1 MESVTLTLLSLRGTW
16 GFPSLTEA
24 VSAACGLYIILMM
37 ALMCVIIYSRQRKKA
52 YLLFSVA
59 AIFIMTYEAMNLY
72 SASGGQ
78 VQLHWI
84 VWKNTLEA
92 SAFMLINA
100 AVLQLYRKLKRAG
113 VWALLVLGALLM
125 LPVLAW
131 AASLLPAW
139 ISTAK
144 LVEFTLFYRA
154 LVLILSAVFILPR
167 IGQPKKY
174 SASLLLYLLWL
185 GYLWLGSDIP
195 AGEGMENTVLWMSF
209 LPLLYYTTLF
219 IILFERIV
227 ELLQRIY
234 RSSITD
240 GLTGLYNRKY
250 FSGRLRRYMEQG
262 IRVSVIFCDID
273 NFKKLNDTQ
282 GHARADEVLKQVA
295 QIMEDELDEIG
306 LTGRYGGEE
315 LVAMVV
321 DRRAKVEQLAE
332 RIRERVAEESI
343 VTISVGY
350 STVKKEMT
358 PEELVNQADEA
369 MYISKTTGK
378 NKVTAYKAAE
388 VKKSRTARAQ

>member
-1 MESVTLTLLSLRGTW
+1 M
-16 GFPSLTEA
+16 
-24 VSAACGLYIILMM
+24 
-37 ALMCVIIYSRQRKKA
+37 
-52 YLLFSVA
+52 
-59 AIFIMTYEAMNLY
+59 
-72 SASGGQ
+72 
-78 VQLHWI
+78 QLQGI
-84 VWKNTLEA
+84 VWKNALEA
-92 SAFMLINA
+92 SAFVLINA
-100 AVLQLYRKLKRAG
+100 AVFQLYRKLKR
-113 VWALLVLGALLM
+113 VQTWTLMLLGALLI
-125 LPVLAW
+125 LPVIAW
-131 AASLLPAW
+131 TAGLLPAW

-144 LVEFTLFYRA
+144 LVGFTLFYRV
-154 LVLILSAVFILPR
+154 LVLILSLVFITPR

-174 SASLLLYLLWL
+174 VAGLFMYLLWL
-185 GYLWLGSDIP
+185 GYLWLRNDIP
-195 AGEGMENTVLWMSF
+195 EEAGRSNAVLYMSF

-250 FSGRLRRYMEQG
+250 FSGRLRRYMDQG

-321 DRRAKVEQLAE
+321 DRRAKVGHVAE

-350 STVKKEMT
+350 STVKKEMN
-358 PEELVNQADEA
+358 PDELVKQADQA

-388 VKKSRTARAQ
+388 VKKAGQHAHNNS

>member
-1 MESVTLTLLSLRGTW
+1 MLTLLSLSGTL
-16 GFPSLTEA
+16 GPPSLAEA

-52 YLLFSVA
+52 YILFSVA
-59 AIFIMTYEAMNLY
+59 AIIIMTYEAMNLY
-72 SASGGQ
+72 SAGGGKM
-78 VQLHWI
+78 QLQGI
-84 VWKNTLEA
+84 VWKNVLEA
-92 SAFMLINA
+92 SAFVLINA
-100 AVLQLYRKLKRAG
+100 AVFQLYRKLKR
-113 VWALLVLGALLM
+113 VQTWSLLLLGALLI
-125 LPVLAW
+125 LPVTAW
-131 AASLLPAW
+131 TAGLLPAW
-139 ISTAK
+139 ISAAK
-144 LVEFTLFYRA
+144 LVGFTLFYRV
-154 LVLILSAVFILPR
+154 LVLILSLVFITPR

-174 SASLLLYLLWL
+174 VAGLFMYSLWL
-185 GYLWLGSDIP
+185 GYLWLRNDIP
-195 AGEGMENTVLWMSF
+195 EEAGKSNTVLYMSF

-250 FSGRLRRYMEQG
+250 FSGRLRRYMDQG

-321 DRRAKVEQLAE
+321 DRRAKVGHVAE

-343 VTISVGY
+343 VTISVGH
-350 STVKKEMT
+350 STVKKEMN
-358 PEELVNQADEA
+358 PDELVKQADQA

-388 VKKSRTARAQ
+388 VKKSRAARAQ

>member
-1 MESVTLTLLSLRGTW
+1 MLTLLSLLGTL
-16 GFPSLTEA
+16 GSPSLA
-24 VSAACGLYIILMM
+24 GAISAACGLYIILMM

-52 YLLFSVA
+52 YILFSVA

-72 SASGGQ
+72 SAGGGQ
-78 VQLHWI
+78 MQLQGI
-84 VWKNTLEA
+84 VWKNALEA
-92 SAFMLINA
+92 FAFLLINA
-100 AVLQLYRKLKRAG
+100 AVFQLYRKLKR
-113 VWALLVLGALLM
+113 VEKWALLLLATLLI
-125 LPVLAW
+125 LPVMAW
-131 AASLLPAW
+131 TLGLLPTW
-139 ISTAK
+139 ISSVK
-144 LVEFTLFYRA
+144 LVGFTLFYRV
-154 LVLILSAVFILPR
+154 LVLLLSLLFITPR
-167 IGQPKKY
+167 IGQPKKFIAGLFTY
-174 SASLLLYLLWL
+174 SLWL
-185 GYLWLGSDIP
+185 GFLWLQNDIP
-195 AGEGMENTVLWMSF
+195 EEANGSSTVLWMSF

-250 FSGRLRRYMEQG
+250 FSGRLRRYMDQG

-295 QIMEDELDEIG
+295 QIMEEELDEIG

-321 DRRAKVEQLAE
+321 DRRAKVAQVAE

-343 VTISVGY
+343 VTISVGH
-350 STVKKEMT
+350 STAKKEIN
-358 PEELVNQADEA
+358 PDELVKQADQA

-388 VKKSRTARAQ
+388 VKQSRAARAQ

>member
-1 MESVTLTLLSLRGTW
+1 MLTLLSLSGTL
-16 GFPSLTEA
+16 GFPSLAGA

-52 YLLFSVA
+52 YILFSVA
-59 AIFIMTYEAMNLY
+59 AIIIMTYEAMNLY
-72 SASGGQ
+72 SAGGGKM
-78 VQLHWI
+78 QLQGI
-84 VWKNTLEA
+84 VWKNVLEA
-92 SAFMLINA
+92 SAFVLINA
-100 AVLQLYRKLKRAG
+100 AVFQLYRKLKRAQT
-113 VWALLVLGALLM
+113 WTLLLLGALLI
-125 LPVLAW
+125 LPVIAW
-131 AASLLPAW
+131 TAGLLPAW
-139 ISTAK
+139 ISAAK
-144 LVEFTLFYRA
+144 LVGFTLFYRV
-154 LVLILSAVFILPR
+154 LVLILSLVFITPR

-174 SASLLLYLLWL
+174 VAGLSMYLLWL
-185 GYLWLGSDIP
+185 GYLWLRNDIP
-195 AGEGMENTVLWMSF
+195 AEASRSNTDIYMSF

-219 IILFERIV
+219 LILFERIV

-250 FSGRLRRYMEQG
+250 FSGRLRRYMDQG

-321 DRRAKVEQLAE
+321 DRRAKVGHVAE

-343 VTISVGY
+343 VTISVGH
-350 STVKKEMT
+350 STVKKEMN
-358 PEELVNQADEA
+358 PDELVKQADQA

-378 NKVTAYKAAE
+378 NKVTAYTAAE
-388 VKKSRTARAQ
+388 VKKSRAARAQ

>member
-1 MESVTLTLLSLRGTW
+1 MLTLLSLLGTL
-16 GFPSLTEA
+16 GSPSLA
-24 VSAACGLYIILMM
+24 GAISAACGLYIILMM

-52 YLLFSVA
+52 YILFSVA

-72 SASGGQ
+72 SAGGGQ
-78 VQLHWI
+78 MQLQGI
-84 VWKNTLEA
+84 VWRNALEA
-92 SAFMLINA
+92 FAFLLINA
-100 AVLQLYRKLKRAG
+100 AVFQLYRKLKR
-113 VWALLVLGALLM
+113 VEKWALLLLAALLI
-125 LPVLAW
+125 LPVMAW
-131 AASLLPAW
+131 TLGLLPTW
-139 ISTAK
+139 ISSVK
-144 LVEFTLFYRA
+144 LVGFTLFYRV
-154 LVLILSAVFILPR
+154 LVLILSLLFITPR
-167 IGQPKKY
+167 IGQPKKFIAGLFTY
-174 SASLLLYLLWL
+174 SLWL
-185 GYLWLGSDIP
+185 GFLWLQNDIP
-195 AGEGMENTVLWMSF
+195 EEANGSSTVLWMSF

-250 FSGRLRRYMEQG
+250 FSGRLRRYMDQG

-295 QIMEDELDEIG
+295 QIMEEELDEIG

-321 DRRAKVEQLAE
+321 DRRAKVAQVAE

-343 VTISVGY
+343 VTISVGH
-350 STVKKEMT
+350 STAKKEIN
-358 PEELVNQADEA
+358 PDELVKQADQA

-388 VKKSRTARAQ
+388 VKQSRAARAQ

>member
-1 MESVTLTLLSLRGTW
+1 MLTLLSLLGTL
-16 GFPSLTEA
+16 GSPSLA
-24 VSAACGLYIILMM
+24 GAISAACGLYIILMM

-52 YLLFSVA
+52 YILFSVA

-72 SASGGQ
+72 SAGGGQ
-78 VQLHWI
+78 MQLQGI
-84 VWKNTLEA
+84 VWKNALEA
-92 SAFMLINA
+92 FAFLLINA
-100 AVLQLYRKLKRAG
+100 AVFQLYRKLKR
-113 VWALLVLGALLM
+113 VEKWALLLLAALLT
-125 LPVLAW
+125 LPVMAW
-131 AASLLPAW
+131 TLGLLPTW
-139 ISTAK
+139 ISSVK
-144 LVEFTLFYRA
+144 LVGFTLFYRV
-154 LVLILSAVFILPR
+154 LVLILSLLFITPR
-167 IGQPKKY
+167 IGQPKKFIAGLFTY
-174 SASLLLYLLWL
+174 SLWL
-185 GYLWLGSDIP
+185 GFLWLQNDIP
-195 AGEGMENTVLWMSF
+195 EEANGSSTVLWMSF

-250 FSGRLRRYMEQG
+250 FSGRLRRYMNQG

-295 QIMEDELDEIG
+295 QIMEEELDEIG

-321 DRRAKVEQLAE
+321 DRRAKVAQVAE

-343 VTISVGY
+343 VTISVGH
-350 STVKKEMT
+350 STAKKEIN
-358 PEELVNQADEA
+358 PDELVKQADQA

-388 VKKSRTARAQ
+388 VKQSRAARAQ

>member
-1 MESVTLTLLSLRGTW
+1 MESVTLTLLSLSGTF
-16 GFPSLTEA
+16 GFPSLAGA

-52 YLLFSVA
+52 YILFSVA

-72 SASGGQ
+72 SAGGGKMPLQ
-78 VQLHWI
+78 GI
-84 VWKNTLEA
+84 VWQNTLEA
-92 SAFMLINA
+92 AAFVLTNA
-100 AVLQLYRKLKRAG
+100 AVFQLYRKLKRAG
-113 VWALLVLGALLM
+113 AWSLLLLGALLI
-125 LPVLAW
+125 LPVSAW
-131 AASLLPAW
+131 AAGLLPSW
-139 ISTAK
+139 ISAAN
-144 LVEFTLFYRA
+144 LVGFTLLYR
-154 LVLILSAVFILPR
+154 LIVLTLSLVFIIPR
-167 IGQPKKY
+167 IGQPKKF
-174 SASLLLYLLWL
+174 ALGLLFYLLWL
-185 GYLWLGSDIP
+185 GCLWLRGDIP
-195 AGEGMENTVLWMSF
+195 AEKGATSTVLWMSF

-219 IILFERIV
+219 LILFERIV

-282 GHARADEVLKQVA
+282 GHARADDVLKQVA
-295 QIMEDELDEIG
+295 QIMEEELDDIG

-321 DRRAKVEQLAE
+321 DRRAKVEQVAE
-332 RIRERVAEESI
+332 RIRERVADESI
-343 VTISVGY
+343 VTISVGH
-350 STVKKEMT
+350 STLKKEMN
-358 PEELVNQADEA
+358 PDELVKQADQA

-388 VKKSRTARAQ
+388 VKKSRAARAQ

>member
-1 MESVTLTLLSLRGTW
+1 MESVMLTLLSLSGTL
-16 GFPSLTEA
+16 GPPSLAEA

-52 YLLFSVA
+52 YILFSVA
-59 AIFIMTYEAMNLY
+59 AIIIMTYEAMNLY
-72 SASGGQ
+72 SAGGGKM
-78 VQLHWI
+78 QLQGI
-84 VWKNTLEA
+84 VWKNVLEA
-92 SAFMLINA
+92 SAFVLINA
-100 AVLQLYRKLKRAG
+100 AVFQLYRKLKR
-113 VWALLVLGALLM
+113 VQTWTLLLLGALLI
-125 LPVLAW
+125 LPVTAW
-131 AASLLPAW
+131 TAGLLPAW
-139 ISTAK
+139 ISAAK
-144 LVEFTLFYRA
+144 LVGFTLFYRV
-154 LVLILSAVFILPR
+154 LVLILSLVFTTPR

-174 SASLLLYLLWL
+174 VAGLFMYLLWL
-185 GYLWLGSDIP
+185 GYLWLGNDIP
-195 AGEGMENTVLWMSF
+195 EEAGRSNTVLYMSF

-219 IILFERIV
+219 LILFERIV

-250 FSGRLRRYMEQG
+250 FSGRLRRYMDQG

-321 DRRAKVEQLAE
+321 DRRAKVGHVAE

-350 STVKKEMT
+350 STVKKEMN
-358 PEELVNQADEA
+358 PDELVKQADQA

-388 VKKSRTARAQ
+388 VKKSRAARAQ

>member
-1 MESVTLTLLSLRGTW
+1 MLTLLSLSGTL
-16 GFPSLTEA
+16 GPPSLAEA

-52 YLLFSVA
+52 YILFSVA
-59 AIFIMTYEAMNLY
+59 AIIIMTYEAMNLY
-72 SASGGQ
+72 SAGGGKM
-78 VQLHWI
+78 QLQGI
-84 VWKNTLEA
+84 VWKNVLEA
-92 SAFMLINA
+92 SAFVLINA
-100 AVLQLYRKLKRAG
+100 AVFQLYRKLKR
-113 VWALLVLGALLM
+113 VQTWTLLLLGALLI
-125 LPVLAW
+125 LPVTAW
-131 AASLLPAW
+131 TAGLLPAW
-139 ISTAK
+139 ISAAK
-144 LVEFTLFYRA
+144 LVGFTLFYRV
-154 LVLILSAVFILPR
+154 LVLILSLVFITPR

-174 SASLLLYLLWL
+174 VAGLFMYSLWF
-185 GYLWLGSDIP
+185 GYLWLRNDIP
-195 AGEGMENTVLWMSF
+195 EEAGKSNTVLYMSF

-250 FSGRLRRYMEQG
+250 FSGRLRRYMDQG

-321 DRRAKVEQLAE
+321 DRRAKVGHVAE

-343 VTISVGY
+343 VTISVGH
-350 STVKKEMT
+350 STVKKEMN
-358 PEELVNQADEA
+358 PDELVKQADQA

-388 VKKSRTARAQ
+388 VKKSRAARAQ

>member
-1 MESVTLTLLSLRGTW
+1 MLTLLSLLGTL
-16 GFPSLTEA
+16 GSPSLA
-24 VSAACGLYIILMM
+24 GAISAACGLYIILMM

-52 YLLFSVA
+52 YILFSVA

-72 SASGGQ
+72 SAGGGQ
-78 VQLHWI
+78 MQLQGI
-84 VWKNTLEA
+84 VWKNALEA
-92 SAFMLINA
+92 FAFLLINA
-100 AVLQLYRKLKRAG
+100 AVFQLYRKLKR
-113 VWALLVLGALLM
+113 VEKWALLLLAALLT
-125 LPVLAW
+125 LPVMAW
-131 AASLLPAW
+131 TLGLLPTW
-139 ISTAK
+139 ISSVK
-144 LVEFTLFYRA
+144 LVGFTLFYRV
-154 LVLILSAVFILPR
+154 LVLILSLLFITPR
-167 IGQPKKY
+167 IGQPKKFIAGLFTY
-174 SASLLLYLLWL
+174 SLWL
-185 GYLWLGSDIP
+185 GFLWLQNDIP
-195 AGEGMENTVLWMSF
+195 EEANGSSTVLWMSF

-250 FSGRLRRYMEQG
+250 FSGRLRRYMDQG

-295 QIMEDELDEIG
+295 QIMEEELDEIG

-321 DRRAKVEQLAE
+321 DRRAKVAQVAE

-343 VTISVGY
+343 VTISVGH
-350 STVKKEMT
+350 STAKKEIN
-358 PEELVNQADEA
+358 PDELVKQADQA

-388 VKKSRTARAQ
+388 VKQSRAARAQ

>member
-1 MESVTLTLLSLRGTW
+1 MLTLLSLSGTL
-16 GFPSLTEA
+16 GPPSLAEA

-52 YLLFSVA
+52 YILFSVA
-59 AIFIMTYEAMNLY
+59 AIIIMTYEAMNLY
-72 SASGGQ
+72 SAGGGKM
-78 VQLHWI
+78 QLQGI
-84 VWKNTLEA
+84 VWKNVLEA
-92 SAFMLINA
+92 SAFVLINA
-100 AVLQLYRKLKRAG
+100 AVFQLYRKLKR
-113 VWALLVLGALLM
+113 VQTWTLLLLGALLI
-125 LPVLAW
+125 LPVTAW
-131 AASLLPAW
+131 TAGLLPAW
-139 ISTAK
+139 ISAAK
-144 LVEFTLFYRA
+144 LVGFTLFYRV
-154 LVLILSAVFILPR
+154 LVLILSLVFITPR

-174 SASLLLYLLWL
+174 VAGLFMYLLWL
-185 GYLWLGSDIP
+185 GYLWLRNDIP
-195 AGEGMENTVLWMSF
+195 EEAGKSNTVLYMSF

-250 FSGRLRRYMEQG
+250 FSGRLRRYMDQG

-321 DRRAKVEQLAE
+321 DRRAKVGHVAE

-343 VTISVGY
+343 VTISVGH
-350 STVKKEMT
+350 STVKKEMN
-358 PEELVNQADEA
+358 PDELVKQADQA

-388 VKKSRTARAQ
+388 VKKSRAARAQ

>member
-1 MESVTLTLLSLRGTW
+1 MLTLLSLSGTL
-16 GFPSLTEA
+16 GPPSLAEA

-52 YLLFSVA
+52 YILFSVA
-59 AIFIMTYEAMNLY
+59 AIIIMTYEAMNLY
-72 SASGGQ
+72 SAGGGKM
-78 VQLHWI
+78 QLQGI
-84 VWKNTLEA
+84 VWKNVLEA
-92 SAFMLINA
+92 SAFVLINA
-100 AVLQLYRKLKRAG
+100 AVFQLYRKLKR
-113 VWALLVLGALLM
+113 VQTWTLLLLGALLI
-125 LPVLAW
+125 LPVTAW
-131 AASLLPAW
+131 TAGLLPAW
-139 ISTAK
+139 ISAAK
-144 LVEFTLFYRA
+144 LVGFTLFYRV
-154 LVLILSAVFILPR
+154 LVLILSLVFITPR

-174 SASLLLYLLWL
+174 VAGLFMYLLWL
-185 GYLWLGSDIP
+185 GYLWLGNDIP
-195 AGEGMENTVLWMSF
+195 EEAGRSNTVLYMSF

-219 IILFERIV
+219 LILFERIV

-250 FSGRLRRYMEQG
+250 FSGRLRRYMDQG

-321 DRRAKVEQLAE
+321 DRRAKVGHVAE

-343 VTISVGY
+343 VTISVGH
-350 STVKKEMT
+350 STVKKEMN
-358 PEELVNQADEA
+358 PDELVKQADQA

-388 VKKSRTARAQ
+388 VKKSRAARAQ

>member
-1 MESVTLTLLSLRGTW
+1 MLTLLSLSGTL
-16 GFPSLTEA
+16 GSSSLAGA

-52 YLLFSVA
+52 YILFSVA
-59 AIFIMTYEAMNLY
+59 AIIIMTYEAMNLY
-72 SASGGQ
+72 SAGGGKL
-78 VQLHWI
+78 QLQGI

-92 SAFMLINA
+92 SAFVLINA
-100 AVLQLYRKLKRAG
+100 AVFQLYRKLKR
-113 VWALLVLGALLM
+113 VQSWTLLLLGALLI
-125 LPVLAW
+125 LPVIAW
-131 AASLLPAW
+131 TAGLLPAW
-139 ISTAK
+139 ISAAK
-144 LVEFTLFYRA
+144 LVGFTLFYRV
-154 LVLILSAVFILPR
+154 LVLILSLVFITSR

-174 SASLLLYLLWL
+174 VAGLFMYLLWL
-185 GYLWLGSDIP
+185 GYLWLRNDIP
-195 AGEGMENTVLWMSF
+195 EEAGLSSTVLYMSF

-250 FSGRLRRYMEQG
+250 FSGRLRRYMDQG

-321 DRRAKVEQLAE
+321 DRRAKVGQVAE

-343 VTISVGY
+343 VTISVGH
-350 STVKKEMT
+350 STVKKEMN
-358 PEELVNQADEA
+358 PDELVKQADQA

>member
-1 MESVTLTLLSLRGTW
+1 MESVMLTLLSLSGTL
-16 GFPSLTEA
+16 GPPSLAEA

-52 YLLFSVA
+52 YILFSVA
-59 AIFIMTYEAMNLY
+59 AIIIMTYEAMNLY
-72 SASGGQ
+72 SAGGGKM
-78 VQLHWI
+78 QLQGI
-84 VWKNTLEA
+84 VWKNVLEA
-92 SAFMLINA
+92 SAFVLINA
-100 AVLQLYRKLKRAG
+100 AVFQLYRKLKR
-113 VWALLVLGALLM
+113 VQTWTLLLLGALLI
-125 LPVLAW
+125 LPVTAW
-131 AASLLPAW
+131 TAGLLPAW
-139 ISTAK
+139 ISAAK
-144 LVEFTLFYRA
+144 LVGFTLFYRV
-154 LVLILSAVFILPR
+154 LVLILSLVFITPR

-174 SASLLLYLLWL
+174 VAGLFMYSLWL
-185 GYLWLGSDIP
+185 GYLWLRNDIP
-195 AGEGMENTVLWMSF
+195 EEAGKSNTVLYMSF

-250 FSGRLRRYMEQG
+250 FSGRLRRYMDQG

-321 DRRAKVEQLAE
+321 DRRAKVGHVAE

-343 VTISVGY
+343 VTISVGH
-350 STVKKEMT
+350 STVKKEMN
-358 PEELVNQADEA
+358 PDELVKQADQA

-388 VKKSRTARAQ
+388 VKKSRAARAQ

>member
-1 MESVTLTLLSLRGTW
+1 MLTLLSLSGTL
-16 GFPSLTEA
+16 GPPSLAEA

-52 YLLFSVA
+52 YILFSVA
-59 AIFIMTYEAMNLY
+59 AIIIMTYEAMNLY
-72 SASGGQ
+72 SAGGGKM
-78 VQLHWI
+78 QLQGI
-84 VWKNTLEA
+84 VWKNVLEA
-92 SAFMLINA
+92 SAFVLINA
-100 AVLQLYRKLKRAG
+100 AVFQLYRKLKR
-113 VWALLVLGALLM
+113 VQTWTLLLLGALLI
-125 LPVLAW
+125 LPVTAW
-131 AASLLPAW
+131 TAGLLPAW
-139 ISTAK
+139 ISAAK
-144 LVEFTLFYRA
+144 LVGFTLFYRV
-154 LVLILSAVFILPR
+154 LVLILSLVFITPR

-174 SASLLLYLLWL
+174 VAGLFMYSLWL
-185 GYLWLGSDIP
+185 GYLWLRNDIP
-195 AGEGMENTVLWMSF
+195 EEAGKSNTVLYMSF

-250 FSGRLRRYMEQG
+250 FSGRLRRYMDQG

-321 DRRAKVEQLAE
+321 DRRAKVGHVAE

-343 VTISVGY
+343 VTISVGH
-350 STVKKEMT
+350 STVKKEMN
-358 PEELVNQADEA
+358 PDELVKQADQA

-388 VKKSRTARAQ
+388 VKKSRAARAQ

>member
-1 MESVTLTLLSLRGTW
+1 MLTLLSLLGTL
-16 GFPSLTEA
+16 GSPSLA
-24 VSAACGLYIILMM
+24 GAISAACGLYIILMM
-37 ALMCVIIYSRQRKKA
+37 ALMCVIIYSRQRKKT
-52 YLLFSVA
+52 YILFSVA

-72 SASGGQ
+72 SAGGGQ
-78 VQLHWI
+78 MQLQGF
-84 VWKNTLEA
+84 VWKNALEA
-92 SAFMLINA
+92 FAFVLINA
-100 AVLQLYRKLKRAG
+100 AVFQLYRKLKLMEKWLLLLLA
-113 VWALLVLGALLM
+113 ALLI
-125 LPVLAW
+125 LPVMAW
-131 AASLLPAW
+131 TLGLLPTW
-139 ISTAK
+139 ISPVK
-144 LVEFTLFYRA
+144 LVGFTLFYRV
-154 LVLILSAVFILPR
+154 LVLILSLLFITPR
-167 IGQPKKY
+167 IGQPKKFM
-174 SASLLLYLLWL
+174 AGLFTYLLWL
-185 GYLWLGSDIP
+185 GFLWLRNDIP
-195 AGEGMENTVLWMSF
+195 GEADGSNTILWMSF

-250 FSGRLRRYMEQG
+250 FSGRLRRYMDQG

-321 DRRAKVEQLAE
+321 DRRAKVALVAE

-343 VTISVGY
+343 VTISVGH
-350 STVKKEMT
+350 STVKKEIN
-358 PEELVNQADEA
+358 PDELVKQADQA

-388 VKKSRTARAQ
+388 VKQNRAARAQ

>member
-1 MESVTLTLLSLRGTW
+1 MLTLLSLSGTL
-16 GFPSLTEA
+16 GSPSLAGA

-52 YLLFSVA
+52 YILFSVA
-59 AIFIMTYEAMNLY
+59 AIIIMTYEAMNLY
-72 SASGGQ
+72 SAGGGKM
-78 VQLHWI
+78 QLQGI
-84 VWKNTLEA
+84 VWKNMLEA
-92 SAFMLINA
+92 SAFVLINA
-100 AVLQLYRKLKRAG
+100 AVFQLYRKLKR
-113 VWALLVLGALLM
+113 VQTWTLLLLGALLI
-125 LPVLAW
+125 LPVIAW
-131 AASLLPAW
+131 TAGLLPAW
-139 ISTAK
+139 ISASK
-144 LVEFTLFYRA
+144 LVGFTLFYRV
-154 LVLILSAVFILPR
+154 LVLILSLVFITPR

-174 SASLLLYLLWL
+174 VAGLSMYLLWL
-185 GYLWLGSDIP
+185 GYLWLRNDIP
-195 AGEGMENTVLWMSF
+195 EEAGRSNTVLYMSF

-219 IILFERIV
+219 LILFERIV

-250 FSGRLRRYMEQG
+250 FSGRLRRYMDQG

-321 DRRAKVEQLAE
+321 DRRAKVGHVAE

-343 VTISVGY
+343 VTISVGH
-350 STVKKEMT
+350 STVKKEMN
-358 PEELVNQADEA
+358 PDELVKQADQA

-378 NKVTAYKAAE
+378 NKVTAYTAAE
-388 VKKSRTARAQ
+388 VKKSRAARAQ

>member
-1 MESVTLTLLSLRGTW
+1 MTLTLLSLMGTW
-16 GFPSLTEA
+16 GFPSLAGA
-24 VSAACGLYIILMM
+24 VTAACGLYIILMM

-52 YLLFSVA
+52 YILFSVA

-72 SASGGQ
+72 SASGGKML
-78 VQLHWI
+78 LHGI

-92 SAFMLINA
+92 FAFMLVNA
-100 AVLQLYRKLKRAG
+100 AVFQLYRKLKRAET
-113 VWALLVLGALLM
+113 WTLLLLGALLT

-131 AASLLPAW
+131 TFSLLPAW
-139 ISTAK
+139 ISAAK
-144 LVEFTLFYRA
+144 LIEFTLFYRV
-154 LVLILSAVFILPR
+154 LVLILSMVFITPR
-167 IGQPKKY
+167 IGQPRKFT
-174 SASLLLYLLWL
+174 ASLLLYLLWL
-185 GYLWLGSDIP
+185 GCLWLGSDIP
-195 AGEGMENTVLWMSF
+195 VEEGTKNTVLWMSF

-321 DRRAKVEQLAE
+321 DRRAKVEQVAE
-332 RIRERVAEESI
+332 RIRKRVAEESI
-343 VTISVGY
+343 VTISVGH
-350 STVKKEMT
+350 STVKKEMD
-358 PEELVNQADEA
+358 PDELVKQADQA

-378 NKVTAYKAAE
+378 NKVTAYKATE
-388 VKKSRTARAQ
+388 VKKSRTAKAQ

>member
-1 MESVTLTLLSLRGTW
+1 MLTLLSLLGTL
-16 GFPSLTEA
+16 GSPSLTGA
-24 VSAACGLYIILMM
+24 ISAACGLYIILMM

-52 YLLFSVA
+52 YILFSVA
-59 AIFIMTYEAMNLY
+59 AILIMTYEAMNLY
-72 SASGGQ
+72 SAGGGQ
-78 VQLHWI
+78 MQLQGI
-84 VWKNTLEA
+84 VWKNALEA
-92 SAFMLINA
+92 FAFVLINA
-100 AVLQLYRKLKRAG
+100 AVFQLYQKLKLVER
-113 VWALLVLGALLM
+113 WALLLLAALLI
-125 LPVLAW
+125 LPVMAW
-131 AASLLPAW
+131 TLNLLPAW
-139 ISTAK
+139 ISAVK
-144 LVEFTLFYRA
+144 LVGFTLFYRV
-154 LVLILSAVFILPR
+154 LVLILSLLFITPR
-167 IGQPKKY
+167 IGQPKKFI
-174 SASLLLYLLWL
+174 AGLFVYLLWL
-185 GYLWLGSDIP
+185 GFLWLRNDIP
-195 AGEGMENTVLWMSF
+195 EEAGGSSTFLWMLF

-250 FSGRLRRYMEQG
+250 FSGRLRRYMDQG

-295 QIMEDELDEIG
+295 QIMEEELDEIG

-321 DRRAKVEQLAE
+321 DRRAKVAHVAE

-343 VTISVGY
+343 VTISVGH
-350 STVKKEMT
+350 STVKKEIN
-358 PEELVNQADEA
+358 PDELVKQADQA

-388 VKKSRTARAQ
+388 VKKSRAARAQ

>member
-1 MESVTLTLLSLRGTW
+1 MLTLLSLLGTL
-16 GFPSLTEA
+16 GSPSLA
-24 VSAACGLYIILMM
+24 GVISAACGLYIILMM

-52 YLLFSVA
+52 YILFSVA

-72 SASGGQ
+72 SAGGGQ
-78 VQLHWI
+78 MQLQGI
-84 VWKNTLEA
+84 VWKNALEA
-92 SAFMLINA
+92 FAFLLINA
-100 AVLQLYRKLKRAG
+100 AVFQLYRKLKR
-113 VWALLVLGALLM
+113 VEKWALLLLAALLT
-125 LPVLAW
+125 LPVMAW
-131 AASLLPAW
+131 TLGLLPTW
-139 ISTAK
+139 ISSVK
-144 LVEFTLFYRA
+144 LVGFTLFYRV
-154 LVLILSAVFILPR
+154 LVLILSLLFITPR
-167 IGQPKKY
+167 IGQPKKFIAGLFTY
-174 SASLLLYLLWL
+174 SLWL
-185 GYLWLGSDIP
+185 GFLWLQNDIP
-195 AGEGMENTVLWMSF
+195 EEANGSSTVLWMSF

-250 FSGRLRRYMEQG
+250 FSGRLRRYMDQG

-295 QIMEDELDEIG
+295 QIMEEELDEIG

-321 DRRAKVEQLAE
+321 DRRAKVAQVAE

-343 VTISVGY
+343 VTISVGH
-350 STVKKEMT
+350 STVKKEIN
-358 PEELVNQADEA
+358 PDELVKQADQA

-388 VKKSRTARAQ
+388 VKQSRAARAQ

>member
-1 MESVTLTLLSLRGTW
+1 MLTLLSLLGTL
-16 GFPSLTEA
+16 GSPSLA
-24 VSAACGLYIILMM
+24 GAISAACGLYIILMM

-52 YLLFSVA
+52 YILFSVA
-59 AIFIMTYEAMNLY
+59 AIIIMTYEAMNLY
-72 SASGGQ
+72 SAGGGKM
-78 VQLHWI
+78 QLQGI
-84 VWKNTLEA
+84 VWKNVLEA
-92 SAFMLINA
+92 SAFVLINA
-100 AVLQLYRKLKRAG
+100 AVFQLYRKLKRAQT
-113 VWALLVLGALLM
+113 WTLLLLGALLI
-125 LPVLAW
+125 LPVIAW
-131 AASLLPAW
+131 TAGLLPAW
-139 ISTAK
+139 ISAAK
-144 LVEFTLFYRA
+144 LVGFTLFYRV
-154 LVLILSAVFILPR
+154 LVLILSLVFITPR

-174 SASLLLYLLWL
+174 VAGLSMYLLWL
-185 GYLWLGSDIP
+185 GYLWLRNDIP
-195 AGEGMENTVLWMSF
+195 EEAGRSNTVLYMSF

-219 IILFERIV
+219 LILFERIV

-250 FSGRLRRYMEQG
+250 FSGRLRRYMDQG

-295 QIMEDELDEIG
+295 QIMEEELDEIG

-321 DRRAKVEQLAE
+321 DRRAKVAQVAE

-343 VTISVGY
+343 VTISVGH
-350 STVKKEMT
+350 STAKKEIN
-358 PEELVNQADEA
+358 PDELVKQADQA

-388 VKKSRTARAQ
+388 VKQSRAARAQ

>member
-1 MESVTLTLLSLRGTW
+1 MLTLLSLLGTL
-16 GFPSLTEA
+16 GSPSLA
-24 VSAACGLYIILMM
+24 GAISAACGLYIILMM

-52 YLLFSVA
+52 YILFSVA

-72 SASGGQ
+72 SAGGGQ
-78 VQLHWI
+78 MQLQGF
-84 VWKNTLEA
+84 VWKNALEA
-92 SAFMLINA
+92 FAFVLINA
-100 AVLQLYRKLKRAG
+100 AVFQLYRKLKLMEKWLLLLLA
-113 VWALLVLGALLM
+113 ALLI
-125 LPVLAW
+125 LPVMAW
-131 AASLLPAW
+131 TLGLLPTW
-139 ISTAK
+139 ISPVK
-144 LVEFTLFYRA
+144 LVGFTLFYRV
-154 LVLILSAVFILPR
+154 LVLILSLLFITPR
-167 IGQPKKY
+167 IGQPKKFIAGLFTY
-174 SASLLLYLLWL
+174 SLWL
-185 GYLWLGSDIP
+185 GFLWLQNDIP
-195 AGEGMENTVLWMSF
+195 EEANGSSTVLWMSF

-250 FSGRLRRYMEQG
+250 FSGRLRRYMDQG

-295 QIMEDELDEIG
+295 QIMEEELDEIG

-321 DRRAKVEQLAE
+321 DRRAKVAQVAE

-343 VTISVGY
+343 VTISVGH
-350 STVKKEMT
+350 STAKKEIN
-358 PEELVNQADEA
+358 PDELVKQADQA

-388 VKKSRTARAQ
+388 VKQSRAARAQ

>member
-1 MESVTLTLLSLRGTW
+1 MESVTLTLLSLMGTW
-16 GFPSLTEA
+16 GFPSLAGA
-24 VSAACGLYIILMM
+24 VTAACGLYIILMM

-52 YLLFSVA
+52 YILFSVA

-72 SASGGQ
+72 SASGGK
-78 VQLHWI
+78 VLLHGI

-92 SAFMLINA
+92 FAFMLINA
-100 AVLQLYRKLKRAG
+100 AVFQLYRKLKRAET
-113 VWALLVLGALLM
+113 WTLLLLGALLI

-131 AASLLPAW
+131 TFSLLPVW
-139 ISTAK
+139 ISAAK
-144 LVEFTLFYRA
+144 LVEFTLFYRV
-154 LVLILSAVFILPR
+154 LLLILSMVFITPR
-167 IGQPKKY
+167 IGQPGKFT
-174 SASLLLYLLWL
+174 AGLLLYLLWL
-185 GYLWLGSDIP
+185 GCLWLGSDIP
-195 AGEGMENTVLWMSF
+195 VEEGTENTVLWMSF

-250 FSGRLRRYMEQG
+250 FSGRLRRYIEQG

-321 DRRAKVEQLAE
+321 DRRAKVEQVAE
-332 RIRERVAEESI
+332 RIRKRVAEESI
-343 VTISVGY
+343 VTISVGH
-350 STVKKEMT
+350 STVKKEMD
-358 PEELVNQADEA
+358 PDELVKQADQA

-378 NKVTAYKAAE
+378 NKVTAYEATE
-388 VKKSRTARAQ
+388 VKKSRTAKAQ

>member
-1 MESVTLTLLSLRGTW
+1 MLTLLSLLGTL
-16 GFPSLTEA
+16 GSPSLA
-24 VSAACGLYIILMM
+24 GAISAACGLYIILMM

-52 YLLFSVA
+52 YILFSVA
-59 AIFIMTYEAMNLY
+59 AIFIMTYQAMNLY
-72 SASGGQ
+72 SAGGGQ
-78 VQLHWI
+78 MQLQGI
-84 VWKNTLEA
+84 VWKNALEA
-92 SAFMLINA
+92 FAFLLINA
-100 AVLQLYRKLKRAG
+100 AVFQLYRKLKR
-113 VWALLVLGALLM
+113 VEKWALLLLAALLI
-125 LPVLAW
+125 LPVMAW
-131 AASLLPAW
+131 TLGLLPTW
-139 ISTAK
+139 ISSVK
-144 LVEFTLFYRA
+144 LVGFTLFYRV
-154 LVLILSAVFILPR
+154 LVLILSLLFITPR
-167 IGQPKKY
+167 IGQPKKFIAGLFTY
-174 SASLLLYLLWL
+174 SLWL
-185 GYLWLGSDIP
+185 GFLWLQNDIP
-195 AGEGMENTVLWMSF
+195 EEANGSSTVLWMSF

-250 FSGRLRRYMEQG
+250 FSGRLRRYMDQG

-295 QIMEDELDEIG
+295 QIMEEELDEIG

-321 DRRAKVEQLAE
+321 DRRAKVAQVAE

-343 VTISVGY
+343 VTISVGH
-350 STVKKEMT
+350 STAKKEIN
-358 PEELVNQADEA
+358 PDELVKQADQA

-388 VKKSRTARAQ
+388 VKQSRAARAQ

>member
-1 MESVTLTLLSLRGTW
+1 MLTLLSLLGTL
-16 GFPSLTEA
+16 GSPSLA
-24 VSAACGLYIILMM
+24 GAISAACGLYIILMM

-52 YLLFSVA
+52 YILFSVA

-72 SASGGQ
+72 SAGGGQ
-78 VQLHWI
+78 MQLQGI
-84 VWKNTLEA
+84 VWKNALEA
-92 SAFMLINA
+92 FAFLLINA
-100 AVLQLYRKLKRAG
+100 AVFQLYRKLKR
-113 VWALLVLGALLM
+113 VEKWALLLLAALLI
-125 LPVLAW
+125 LPVMAW
-131 AASLLPAW
+131 TLGLLPTW
-139 ISTAK
+139 ISSVK
-144 LVEFTLFYRA
+144 LVGFTLFYRV
-154 LVLILSAVFILPR
+154 LVLILSLLFITPR
-167 IGQPKKY
+167 IGQPKKFIAGLFTY
-174 SASLLLYLLWL
+174 SLWL
-185 GYLWLGSDIP
+185 GFLWLQNDIP
-195 AGEGMENTVLWMSF
+195 EEANGSSTVLWMSF

-250 FSGRLRRYMEQG
+250 FSGRLRRYMDQG

-295 QIMEDELDEIG
+295 QIMEEELDEIG

-321 DRRAKVEQLAE
+321 DRRAKVAQVAE

-343 VTISVGY
+343 VTISVGH
-350 STVKKEMT
+350 STAKKEIN
-358 PEELVNQADEA
+358 PDELVKQADQA

-388 VKKSRTARAQ
+388 VKQSRAARAQ

>member
-1 MESVTLTLLSLRGTW
+1 MLTLLSLSGTL
-16 GFPSLTEA
+16 GSPSLAGA

-52 YLLFSVA
+52 YILFSVA

-72 SASGGQ
+72 SAGGGKM
-78 VQLHWI
+78 QLQGI
-84 VWKNTLEA
+84 VWKNALEA
-92 SAFMLINA
+92 SAFVLINA
-100 AVLQLYRKLKRAG
+100 AVFQLYRKLKR
-113 VWALLVLGALLM
+113 VETWALLLLGALLI
-125 LPVLAW
+125 LPVIAW
-131 AASLLPAW
+131 TAGLLPTW
-139 ISTAK
+139 ISAAK
-144 LVEFTLFYRA
+144 LVGFTLFYRV
-154 LVLILSAVFILPR
+154 LVLISSLVFITPR
-167 IGQPKKY
+167 IGQPKKFI
-174 SASLLLYLLWL
+174 AGLFMYLLWL
-185 GYLWLGSDIP
+185 GYLWLRNDIP
-195 AGEGMENTVLWMSF
+195 EEADRSSTALWMSF
-209 LPLLYYTTLF
+209 LPLLYYSTLF

-250 FSGRLRRYMEQG
+250 FSGRLRRYMDQG

-321 DRRAKVEQLAE
+321 DRRAKIEHVAE

-343 VTISVGY
+343 VTISVGH
-350 STVKKEMT
+350 STVKKEMN
-358 PEELVNQADEA
+358 PDELVKQADQA

-388 VKKSRTARAQ
+388 VKKSRAAHAQ

>member
-1 MESVTLTLLSLRGTW
+1 MLTLLSLLGTL
-16 GFPSLTEA
+16 GSPSLTGA
-24 VSAACGLYIILMM
+24 ISAACGLYIILMM

-52 YLLFSVA
+52 YILFSVA
-59 AIFIMTYEAMNLY
+59 AILIMTYEAMNLY
-72 SASGGQ
+72 SAGGGQ
-78 VQLHWI
+78 MQLQGI
-84 VWKNTLEA
+84 VWKNALEA
-92 SAFMLINA
+92 FAFVLINA
-100 AVLQLYRKLKRAG
+100 AVFQLYQKLKLVER
-113 VWALLVLGALLM
+113 WALLLLAALLI
-125 LPVLAW
+125 LPVMAW
-131 AASLLPAW
+131 TLNLLPAW
-139 ISTAK
+139 ISAVK
-144 LVEFTLFYRA
+144 LVGFTLFYRV
-154 LVLILSAVFILPR
+154 LVLILSLLFITPR
-167 IGQPKKY
+167 IGQPKKFI
-174 SASLLLYLLWL
+174 AGLFVYLLWL
-185 GYLWLGSDIP
+185 GFLWLRNDIP
-195 AGEGMENTVLWMSF
+195 EEAGGSSTFLWMLF

-250 FSGRLRRYMEQG
+250 FSGRLRRYMDQG

-295 QIMEDELDEIG
+295 QIMEEELDEIG

-321 DRRAKVEQLAE
+321 DRRAKVGHVAE

-343 VTISVGY
+343 VTISVGH
-350 STVKKEMT
+350 STVKKEIN
-358 PEELVNQADEA
+358 PDELVKQADQA

-388 VKKSRTARAQ
+388 VKKSRAARAQ

>member
-1 MESVTLTLLSLRGTW
+1 MLTLLSLLGTL
-16 GFPSLTEA
+16 GSPSLA
-24 VSAACGLYIILMM
+24 GAISAACGLYIILMM

-52 YLLFSVA
+52 YILFSVA

-72 SASGGQ
+72 SAGGGQ
-78 VQLHWI
+78 MQLQGI
-84 VWKNTLEA
+84 VWKNALEA
-92 SAFMLINA
+92 FAFLLINA
-100 AVLQLYRKLKRAG
+100 AVFQLYRKLKR
-113 VWALLVLGALLM
+113 VEKWALLLLAALLI
-125 LPVLAW
+125 LPVMAW
-131 AASLLPAW
+131 TLGLLPTW
-139 ISTAK
+139 ISSVK
-144 LVEFTLFYRA
+144 LVGFTLFYRV
-154 LVLILSAVFILPR
+154 LVLLLSLLFITPR
-167 IGQPKKY
+167 IGQPKKFIAGLFTY
-174 SASLLLYLLWL
+174 SLWL
-185 GYLWLGSDIP
+185 GFLWLQNDIP
-195 AGEGMENTVLWMSF
+195 EEANGSSTVLWMSF

-295 QIMEDELDEIG
+295 QIMEEELDEIG

-321 DRRAKVEQLAE
+321 DRRAKVAQVAE

-343 VTISVGY
+343 VTISVGH
-350 STVKKEMT
+350 STAKKEIN
-358 PEELVNQADEA
+358 PDELVKQADQA

-378 NKVTAYKAAE
+378 NKVTAYKATE
-388 VKKSRTARAQ
+388 VKQSRAARAQ

>member
-1 MESVTLTLLSLRGTW
+1 
-16 GFPSLTEA
+16 
-24 VSAACGLYIILMM
+24 
-37 ALMCVIIYSRQRKKA
+37 
-52 YLLFSVA
+52 
-59 AIFIMTYEAMNLY
+59 MTYEVMNLY
-72 SASGGQ
+72 SAGGGQ
-78 VQLHWI
+78 MQLQGI
-84 VWKNTLEA
+84 VWKNALEA
-92 SAFMLINA
+92 FAFVLINA
-100 AVLQLYRKLKRAG
+100 AVFQLYRKLKLMEKWVLLLLA
-113 VWALLVLGALLM
+113 ALLI
-125 LPVLAW
+125 LPVMAW
-131 AASLLPAW
+131 TLGLLPTW
-139 ISTAK
+139 ISPVK
-144 LVEFTLFYRA
+144 LVGFTLFYRV
-154 LVLILSAVFILPR
+154 LVLILSLLFITPR
-167 IGQPKKY
+167 IGQPKKFM
-174 SASLLLYLLWL
+174 AGLFTYLLWL
-185 GYLWLGSDIP
+185 GFLWLRNDIP
-195 AGEGMENTVLWMSF
+195 EEADGSNTILWMSF

-219 IILFERIV
+219 VILFERIV

-250 FSGRLRRYMEQG
+250 FSGRLRRYMDQG

-321 DRRAKVEQLAE
+321 DRRAKVALVAE

-343 VTISVGY
+343 VTISVGH
-350 STVKKEMT
+350 STVKKEMN
-358 PEELVNQADEA
+358 PDELVKQADQA

-388 VKKSRTARAQ
+388 VKQNRAARAQ

>member
-1 MESVTLTLLSLRGTW
+1 MLTLLSLLGTL
-16 GFPSLTEA
+16 GSPSLA
-24 VSAACGLYIILMM
+24 GAISAACGLYIILMM

-52 YLLFSVA
+52 YILFSVA

-72 SASGGQ
+72 SAGGGQ
-78 VQLHWI
+78 MQLQGI
-84 VWKNTLEA
+84 VWKNALEA
-92 SAFMLINA
+92 FAFLLINA
-100 AVLQLYRKLKRAG
+100 AVFQLYRKLKR
-113 VWALLVLGALLM
+113 VEKWALLLLAALLT
-125 LPVLAW
+125 LPVMAW
-131 AASLLPAW
+131 TLGLLPTW
-139 ISTAK
+139 ISSVK
-144 LVEFTLFYRA
+144 LVGFTLFYRV
-154 LVLILSAVFILPR
+154 LVLILSLLFITPR
-167 IGQPKKY
+167 IGQPKKFIAGLFTY
-174 SASLLLYLLWL
+174 SLWL
-185 GYLWLGSDIP
+185 GFLWLQNDIP
-195 AGEGMENTVLWMSF
+195 EEANGSSTVLWMSF

-250 FSGRLRRYMEQG
+250 FSGRLRRYMDQG

-295 QIMEDELDEIG
+295 QIMEEELDEIG

-321 DRRAKVEQLAE
+321 DRRAKVAQVAE

-343 VTISVGY
+343 VTISVGH
-350 STVKKEMT
+350 STVKKEIN
-358 PEELVNQADEA
+358 PDELVKQADQA

-378 NKVTAYKAAE
+378 NKVTAYKATE
-388 VKKSRTARAQ
+388 VKQSRAARAQ

>member
-1 MESVTLTLLSLRGTW
+1 MLTLLSLLGTL
-16 GFPSLTEA
+16 GSPSLA
-24 VSAACGLYIILMM
+24 GAISAACGLYIILMM

-52 YLLFSVA
+52 YILFSVA

-72 SASGGQ
+72 SAGGGQ
-78 VQLHWI
+78 MQLQGI
-84 VWKNTLEA
+84 VRKNALEA
-92 SAFMLINA
+92 FAFLLINA
-100 AVLQLYRKLKRAG
+100 AVFQLYRKLKR
-113 VWALLVLGALLM
+113 VEKWALLLLAALLI
-125 LPVLAW
+125 LPVMAW
-131 AASLLPAW
+131 TLGLLPTW
-139 ISTAK
+139 ISSVK
-144 LVEFTLFYRA
+144 LVGFTLFYRV
-154 LVLILSAVFILPR
+154 LVLILSLLFITPR
-167 IGQPKKY
+167 IGQPKKFIAGLFTY
-174 SASLLLYLLWL
+174 SLWL
-185 GYLWLGSDIP
+185 GFLWLQNDIP
-195 AGEGMENTVLWMSF
+195 EEANGSSTVLWMSF

-250 FSGRLRRYMEQG
+250 FSGRLRRYMDQG

-295 QIMEDELDEIG
+295 QIMEEELDEIG

-321 DRRAKVEQLAE
+321 DRRAKVAQVAE

-343 VTISVGY
+343 VTISVGH
-350 STVKKEMT
+350 STAKKEIN
-358 PEELVNQADEA
+358 PDELVKQADQA

-388 VKKSRTARAQ
+388 VKQSRAARAQ

>member
-1 MESVTLTLLSLRGTW
+1 MLTLLSLLGTL
-16 GFPSLTEA
+16 GSPSLA
-24 VSAACGLYIILMM
+24 GAISAACGLYIILMM

-52 YLLFSVA
+52 YILFSVA

-72 SASGGQ
+72 SAGGGQ
-78 VQLHWI
+78 MQLQGI
-84 VWKNTLEA
+84 VWKNALEA
-92 SAFMLINA
+92 FAFLLINA
-100 AVLQLYRKLKRAG
+100 AVFQLYRKLKR
-113 VWALLVLGALLM
+113 VEKCALLLLAALLI
-125 LPVLAW
+125 LPVMAW
-131 AASLLPAW
+131 TLGLLPTW
-139 ISTAK
+139 ISSVK
-144 LVEFTLFYRA
+144 LVGFTLFYRV
-154 LVLILSAVFILPR
+154 LVLILSLLFITPR
-167 IGQPKKY
+167 IGQPKKFIAGLFTY
-174 SASLLLYLLWL
+174 SLWL
-185 GYLWLGSDIP
+185 GFLWLQNDIP
-195 AGEGMENTVLWMSF
+195 EEANGSSTVLWMSF

-250 FSGRLRRYMEQG
+250 FSGRLRRYMDQG

-295 QIMEDELDEIG
+295 QIMEEELDEIG

-321 DRRAKVEQLAE
+321 DRRAKVAQVAE

-343 VTISVGY
+343 VTISVGH
-350 STVKKEMT
+350 STAKKEIN
-358 PEELVNQADEA
+358 PDELVKQADQA

-388 VKKSRTARAQ
+388 VKQSRAARAQ